1 MRAIAA
7 GLATIVVILAVPGSA
22 VASPPRGLTE
32 SGRLLWNLEALLHD
46 TFGSK
51 PIYVNYSGG
60 PNHPGNF
67 STHFLDDARSR
78 YFVYTFAAARHS
90 AFRLIRSGAPPKPV
104 IGVAGGE
111 TPLTVLGAYISCGS
125 GRWLSE
131 HWGNGPEK
139 WQIDCLR
146 SAP

>member
-1 MRAIAA
+1 MRAIAC
-7 GLATIVVILAVPGSA
+7 LPTIVVVLAVSGSA
-22 VASPPRGLTE
+22 LAMPPRGLTE

-51 PIYVNYSGG
+51 PVYVNYSGG
-60 PNHPGNF
+60 PSQPGNF

-78 YFVYTFAAARHS
+78 YFVYTFAAARDS
-90 AFRLIRSGAPPKPV
+90 AFKLIRPVTRPKPA
-104 IGVAGGE
+104 IGAAGGE
-111 TPLTVLGAYISCGS
+111 TPLNVLGAYISCGS
-125 GRWLSE
+125 GKWLNE

-146 SAP
+146 SPP

>member
-1 MRAIAA
+1 VRAIAA
-7 GLATIVVILAVPGSA
+7 CLATMVVALAVSGFA
-22 VASPPRGLTE
+22 LANPPRGLTE

-51 PIYVNYSGG
+51 PVYVNYSGG
-60 PNHPGNF
+60 PSRPGNF

-90 AFRLIRSGAPPKPV
+90 TFRLIRPMIRPKPN

-125 GRWLSE
+125 GKWLYE

-139 WQIDCLR
+139 WQIDCLHP
-146 SAP
+146 AP